1 MNWYLKVLKQYAV
14 FKGRARR
21 KEFWMFTL
29 FYIIFYIAVAILDK
43 VLGTTFNYDERSIR
57 DILIS
62 LLTGDGWLQ
71 GIYYWATFVPALAVS
86 FRRLHDIGKSGWWNL
101 LVFIPLVGWII
112 LIVWCCRDSQAAE
125 NKYGANPKENELTRT

>member
-29 FYIIFYIAVAILDK
+29 FYIIFSIALAILDEL
-43 VLGTTFNYDERSIR
+43 LGTTVSLDRQ
-57 DILIS
+57 DIFTL
-62 LLTGDGWLQ
+62 GWFET
-71 GIYYWATFVPALAVS
+71 IYYLATFVPALAVS